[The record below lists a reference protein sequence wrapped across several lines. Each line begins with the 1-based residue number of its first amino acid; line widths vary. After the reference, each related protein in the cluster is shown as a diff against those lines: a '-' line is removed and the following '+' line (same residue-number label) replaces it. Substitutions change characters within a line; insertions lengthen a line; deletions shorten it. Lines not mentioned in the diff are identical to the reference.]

1 MDNRHSFLLRLDLPD
16 DADERSIRRAYARE
30 LKLIDQENDAAGFQD
45 LREAYDVALMWS
57 RHVAANDMEQAAAAD
72 SAISAPPPASAAT
85 EPEAHADAAPAQQE
99 AAVDHAA
106 LGGEVFA
113 GFMARCQGLS
123 SERPIIDAPVW
134 QRELRADL
142 ADERLINI
150 LARDIYEHHVAHLL
164 VAGWQPG
171 HEALLVAAI
180 KVFNW
185 DQDRRRV
192 LGLGQAGAVLD
203 AAIDQR
209 TMFELQTETE
219 QSQQRQLVHRLREP
233 KEPSTREL
241 ISLIDTLE
249 TMIAR
254 FPDWLALIVSV
265 PSALHW
271 RELNGQIPN
280 WRRKLAFIG
289 RRKPAEVSYEKQ
301 GSSFKWG
308 WLVFWVILG
317 LARFASHTGSDGGS
331 PPARS
336 AAAITDAANLIDLGN
351 QQLDEGN
358 NAQAAATY
366 TRAIERDPENDIAY
380 ANRAIANYQNED
392 YYQAKQDSE
401 KAVSM
406 NHANPVAYRAR
417 GLLAMHEQSY
427 TDALADFTRSI
438 QLDPKNAFTYY
449 QRGLAYEAGQQNE
462 QARNDAE
469 QAIRLQPKMDT
480 GAYALIARAY
490 LASGNKKKAAEQAEA
505 LLAAMPDRHYSY
517 LTAARIYHILGQT
530 DAALA
535 TLDRGDK
542 AAPNILLHLIRAE
555 LLPPA
560 DTAGRRAA
568 IQKALALNPRE
579 FEALYL
585 RMELEYDGGDYTAA
599 AATATT
605 ALANVPANKHAHADV
620 LMGRGIA
627 YAKLGQHAAATADFT
642 AARSLLS
649 PSAATA
655 ANNICW
661 YLAVRQ
667 VELYTALNNCN
678 EALSIDPKHAQAFD
692 SKGFVLLRMGR
703 YAESVAAYDAALALR
718 PALPHSLY
726 GRGIAQRRMGKQ
738 SKGDADIKAALAI
751 DGSVAVT
758 YAGYGIKQ

>member
-57 RHVAANDMEQAAAAD
+57 RHVAANDMEQAADAD
-72 SAISAPPPASAAT
+72 SAIAAPPPASAAT
-85 EPEAHADAAPAQQE
+85 EPAAHADAAPAQHE

-106 LGGEVFA
+106 QGGEVFA
-113 GFMARCQGLS
+113 GFMARCQSLS
-123 SERPIIDAPVW
+123 SERPIIDANVW
-134 QRELRADL
+134 QRELQASL

-192 LGLGQAGAVLD
+192 LSLGQAGAVLD

-209 TMFELQTETE
+209 TMFELQTDAE
-219 QSQQRQLVHRLREP
+219 QNRQRLLVQRLREL
-233 KEPSTREL
+233 KEPGTREL
-241 ISLIDTLE
+241 MNQIDTLE

-265 PSALHW
+265 PAALHW
-271 RELNGQIPN
+271 RELNGQIPG

-289 RRKPAEVSYEKQ
+289 RRKPAEASYEKQ
-301 GSSFKWG
+301 GSSFNWG

-317 LARFASHTGSDGGS
+317 LARFASHTGSDSGS

-336 AAAITDAANLIDLGN
+336 AAAVTDAANLIDLGN
-351 QQLDEGN
+351 QQLDQGN

-366 TRAIERDPENDIAY
+366 TRAIERNPENDMAY
-380 ANRAIANYQNED
+380 ADRALANYQNED
-392 YYQAKQDSE
+392 YYQAKRDSE

-417 GLLAMHEQSY
+417 GLVAMHEHSY

-438 QLDPKNAFTYY
+438 QLDPNNAFTYY
-449 QRGLAYEAGQQNE
+449 QRGLAYEAGHVNA

-469 QAIRLQPKMDT
+469 QAIRLQPKINT
-480 GAYALIARAY
+480 GAYALIARTH
-490 LASGNKKKAAEQAEA
+490 LAGGDKKKAAEQAEA
-505 LLAAMPDRHYSY
+505 LLAAMPDNHYSY
-517 LTAARIYHILGQT
+517 LTAARIYHSLGRT

-535 TLDRGDK
+535 TLDRGYK
-542 AAPNILLHLIRAE
+542 AAPDISLHLLRSE
-555 LLPPA
+555 LLPRS
-560 DTAGRRAA
+560 DVAGRLAA
-568 IQKALALNPRE
+568 IQKALALNARE
-579 FEALYL
+579 PEALRL
-585 RMELEYDGGDYTAA
+585 RMTLEYDTGNYKAA
-599 AATATT
+599 IDTATT
-605 ALANVPANKHAHADV
+605 ALADMSADSQERAAP

-627 YAKLGQHAAATADFT
+627 YARLGQHAAATADFT
-642 AARSLLS
+642 AARSALG
-649 PSAATA
+649 PNAATA

-661 YLAVRQ
+661 YLAIRE
-667 VELYTALNNCN
+667 VELSTALNNCN
-678 EALSIDPKHAQAFD
+678 AALTLDPKHVQALD

-703 YAESVAAYDAALALR
+703 YADSVAAYDAALALR

-726 GRGIAQRRMGKQ
+726 GRGIAQRRLGKR
-738 SKGDADIKAALAI
+738 SEGDADIKAALAI
-751 DGSVAVT
+751 NNNIAAT
-758 YAGYGIKQ
+758 FAGYGVKQ